1 MVFPVA
7 MVLVIANVLILSSPR
22 TYFRDESRM
31 VKFDANIDA
40 VSLRQSV
47 QLQTNYQWESVLEAC
62 MWIAGEAD
70 LRC

>member
-7 MVLVIANVLILSSPR
+7 IVLVIANVLILSWPR
-22 TYFRDESRM
+22 TYFRDASRM

-47 QLQTNYQWESVLEAC
+47 HYRQTVLYVVAPRTATSIETKPFKT
-62 MWIAGEAD
+62 
-70 LRC
+70 